1 MVISPALASAEVES
15 AVIPALI
22 TLPPKSPAERLTL
35 RPLMVILPPPVP
47 VTSISAKLLRMIS
60 ALATSS
66 GKLKLPSSLKVT
78 VPASDKVPS
87 SMLPPFAV
95 A

>member
-1 MVISPALASAEVES
+1 MVISPACTSAEVKS

-22 TLPPKSPAERLTL
+22 WLSPKSPAERLTL
-35 RPLMVILPPPVP
+35 RPLILILPPPVP

-66 GKLKLPSSLKVT
+66 GKLKLPSSFKVT
-78 VPASDKVPS
+78 FPAADKAPN
-87 SMLPPFAV
+87 SMFPLLAV